1 MTSGLDFLNSLLTDD
16 CGFGLVL
23 LSHLCLQLPVVFLC
37 QLKNQKRKKK
47 RYNQT
52 KLQNAHYNCLQGLK
66 QSPLTTQVTFL
77 LYFPLHSHFTAGTL
91 ASSFSS
97 NWQVH

>member
-47 RYNQT
+47 DTT
-52 KLQNAHYNCLQGLK
+52 KQNYKMPIIVVYKALNN
-66 QSPLTTQVTFL
+66 L
-77 LYFPLHSHFTAGTL
+77 L
-91 ASSFSS
+91 
-97 NWQVH
+97 